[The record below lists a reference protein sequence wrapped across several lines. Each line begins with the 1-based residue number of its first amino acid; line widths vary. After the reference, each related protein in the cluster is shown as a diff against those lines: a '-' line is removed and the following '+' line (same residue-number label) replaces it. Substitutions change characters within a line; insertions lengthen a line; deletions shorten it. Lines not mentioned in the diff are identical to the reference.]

1 MDNVVVFKPS
11 NPGLSLNLGGTW
23 NVSAQ
28 CMCTTLV
35 PDLCDNWEQEDISYI

>member
-11 NPGLSLNLGGTW
+11 GLSLNLGGTW

-35 PDLCDNWEQEDISYI
+35 TDLCDNWEQEDISSI